1 MTQDKLD
8 YKELFDLDEGEDD
21 LELNEF
27 FNSKMNKIALTE
39 YNILNEVLFYTK
51 TLIIEN
57 IVVPV
62 KNILYKIVNLFS

>member
-57 IVVPV
+57 VVVPV